1 MTNKAA
7 DILLVEDN
15 PSDARFTQ
23 VSLEDLRIFNSVELV
38 TTGDQALDYLYKRR
52 DHVNATRPDMV
63 LLDWNLPGVD
73 GSEVLQIIRED
84 EDLKSIPVVVLTGSR
99 EQIDVLKAYH
109 LQANCYITKPVDLD
123 GLTTI
128 LDACDFGMTI
138 VKRVPKAS
146 SESNV

>member
-52 DHVNATRPDMV
+52 DHVNATRPDMG

-99 EQIDVLKAYH
+99 
-109 LQANCYITKPVDLD
+109 
-123 GLTTI
+123 
-128 LDACDFGMTI
+128 
-138 VKRVPKAS
+138 
-146 SESNV
+146 

>member
-23 VSLEDLRIFNSVELV
+23 VALEELRIFNNVSVV
-38 TTGDQALDYLYKRR
+38 TNGEQALDYLYKRKKYEQ
-52 DHVNATRPDMV
+52 ASRPDLI

-73 GSEVLQIIRED
+73 GSEVLQIIRDD
-84 EDLKSIPVVVLTGSR
+84 EDLTKIPVVVLTGSR
-99 EQIDVLKAYH
+99 AQIDVLKAFH
-109 LQANCYITKPVDLD
+109 LRANCYITKPVDLD

-146 SESNV
+146 TSGI

>member
-15 PSDARFTQ
+15 PSDARYTQ
-23 VSLEDLRIFNSVELV
+23 SALEDLRIFNKVELV
-38 TTGDQALDYLYKRR
+38 TNGEQALDYLYQRGKYSS
-52 DHVNATRPDMV
+52 ASRPDMV

-73 GSEVLQIIRED
+73 GSEVLQLIRED
-84 EDLKSIPVVVLTGSR
+84 ADLKSIPVVVLTGSR
-99 EQIDVLKAYH
+99 AQIDVLKAYH

-138 VKRVPKAS
+138 VKRVPKA
-146 SESNV
+146 